1 MRISTVVGKTAQFAT
16 IVRGKK
22 GYRAIWCVTLTQN
35 EGTQGKFER
44 GIIQFNSRHFFEAH
58 ETWEEIWLAAPQPE
72 KTFLQGIIQVAA
84 AFHHY
89 HRGNSR
95 GAQSLLRS
103 GILKLIECPENY
115 RGVDVESLR
124 DSARGWAEA
133 LSDGKDPG
141 AEQLPKI
148 KKSAAT

>member
-72 KTFLQGIIQVAA
+72 KTFLQGIIQVA
-84 AFHHY
+84 
-89 HRGNSR
+89 
-95 GAQSLLRS
+95 
-103 GILKLIECPENY
+103 ENY